1 LTRQK
6 RQKAKKGIEKV
17 ATGIDGFDEISGGGI
32 PHGRTTL
39 VVGGSGCGKTVFA
52 LQTLVH
58 GARDLG
64 EPGIFVAFE
73 ENSRQIVA
81 NAASFGWDVDALERG
96 KLFFLDA
103 RLAPNVQRT
112 GEFDLTGLL
121 ASISAKAQQMGARR
135 IVFDSIDVMLAILD
149 DVQAERREIYRLH
162 DWLLQS
168 GMTGVVTSRLEGA
181 DPSRPNRYSF
191 MHFMADCVVALQ
203 MRVQDRVS
211 MRDMR
216 IMKCRGSSFAENEF
230 PMVIGPS
237 GIEVA
242 GIPDAYDPIEAPT
255 ERVSTGIDRLDTMLR
270 GGYFRGA
277 GVLITGLPGTAKST
291 LAGAFAAAACRR
303 GERTLFV
310 GFDEPSAETVRNLAS
325 VNIQFAPHVR
335 SGLLRMQSAY
345 TATRSAE
352 EHLLALRAL
361 IREHRATAVVIDP
374 ISTLLRAGGEVMAFS
389 AAERLIQLAKRE
401 GITLL
406 CTALTRTDG
415 EPDEAAALP
424 VSTLADTWLHLAYH
438 MQGGERNRSLTIVKS
453 RGTRHSNQVRE
464 LVLSDDGVTLSD
476 VYTAGG
482 EVLMGTLRWERE
494 AAERA
499 EKERLRAEFDRK
511 RIELEQEIESYRAAL
526 ERLSAEQHQREVHW
540 QGDESMRLKLRDSD
554 IPPAASERNGKE
566 EL

>member
-1 LTRQK
+1 MTRQK
-6 RQKAKKGIEKV
+6 AENGIEKV

-81 NAASFGWDVDALERG
+81 NAASFGWDIGALEG
-96 KLFFLDA
+96 EKLFFLDA

-121 ASISAKAQQMGARR
+121 AAISAKAQQMGARR

-203 MRVQDRVS
+203 MRIQDRVS

-242 GIPDAYDPIEAPT
+242 GLPEAAGPVEAPT
-255 ERVSTGIDRLDTMLR
+255 ERVSTGVDRLDTMLR

-277 GVLITGLPGTAKST
+277 GILITGLPGTAKST
-291 LAGAFAAAACRR
+291 LAGAFAEAACAR

-310 GFDEPSAETVRNLAS
+310 GFDEPPAEIVRNLAS
-325 VNIQFAPHVR
+325 VDIRFAPHIE
-335 SGLLRMQSAY
+335 SGLLRMHSAY

-352 EHLLALRAL
+352 EHLLSLRSL
-361 IREHRATAVVIDP
+361 IREHRAKAVVIDP

-464 LVLSDDGVTLSD
+464 LVLSDDGVNLSD

-499 EKERLRAEFDRK
+499 EKERLRGEFERK
-511 RIELEQEIESYRAAL
+511 RLELEQEIESYRAAL
-526 ERLSAEQHQREVHW
+526 ERLSAEQYQREVHW
-540 QGDESMRLKLRDSD
+540 QGDESMRLTLRDSD
-554 IPPAASERNGKE
+554 IGPAAGERDAKE
-566 EL
+566 ES